1 MPKRNFDYNTRPTG
15 KDIQPFVDE
24 FLAQNN
30 AKQWLDVNKFQ
41 RYRFYD
47 SVIPRIK
54 KFLKESKGLIRRQEM
69 AALLGVPNDYLR
81 AIGKSKTGSPTGKPS
96 VRYKLFQDILGPV
109 KKIYRPITGQN
120 EGFYKKPTASQIEA
134 FKKAARSATI

>member
-54 KFLKESKGLIRRQEM
+54 KFLKK
-69 AALLGVPNDYLR
+69 LGAKNVKFFGNL
-81 AIGKSKTGSPTGKPS
+81 KFSQSENQS
-96 VRYKLFQDILGPV
+96 V
-109 KKIYRPITGQN
+109 KIEENLNG
-120 EGFYKKPTASQIEA
+120 
-134 FKKAARSATI
+134 